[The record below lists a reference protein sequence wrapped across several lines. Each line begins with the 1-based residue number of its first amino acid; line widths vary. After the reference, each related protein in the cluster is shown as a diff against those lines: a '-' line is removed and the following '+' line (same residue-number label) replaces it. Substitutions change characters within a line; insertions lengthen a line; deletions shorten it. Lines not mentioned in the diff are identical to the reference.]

1 MQTKTYSSAIE
12 WLFQQFPSYQAI
24 GAKAYKPDL
33 GNILELL
40 EVLKLDYASL
50 KFVHIAGTNGK
61 GSTSSMLASILTES
75 NEKVGLFTSPHIQSF
90 TERIRVNGT
99 MISEAAVIDFTSKI
113 QALKLAIEP
122 SFFEI
127 TFAMALAYFI
137 QEECTICV
145 IETGLGGRL
154 DATNCILPL
163 VSAITSISLD
173 HTQFLGNTLSSIA
186 FEKAGIFKFKVPAII
201 GNVPSETISVFEAQS
216 KSQQAPFI
224 QVENRTHDFTIPLLG
239 SYQENNFQ
247 LVLSIIDTLKEF
259 GFTINAS
266 SIQLGLDHLV
276 KNTGFYGRMQ
286 VIGQQPLTLL
296 DVSHNVAGVEQT
308 LETIETINKGQ
319 LYVIYG
325 SSSDK
330 NYEEI
335 IALFSKE
342 TVVHF
347 CQFESERSLS
357 ATILE
362 DLALK
367 QGSNSLFF
375 KDIHTAIKTTQQAAK
390 EEDTILVLGSFFLVS
405 DYF

>member
-1 MQTKTYSSAIE
+1 VQTKTYSSAIE

>member
-1 MQTKTYSSAIE
+1 VQTKTYSSAIE

-24 GAKAYKPDL
+24 GAAAYKPDL

-40 EVLKLDYASL
+40 EALKLDYTSL

-90 TERIRVNGT
+90 TERIRVNGS
-99 MISEAAVIDFTSKI
+99 MISEDAVVDFTSKI
-113 QALKLAIEP
+113 HALKLTIEP

-137 QEECTICV
+137 KEECTICV

-154 DATNCILPL
+154 DATNCISPL
-163 VSAITSISLD
+163 VTAITSISLD
-173 HTQFLGNTLSSIA
+173 HTQFLGNTLRSIA
-186 FEKAGIFKFKVPAII
+186 FEKAGIFKHKTPAII
-201 GNVPSETISVFEAQS
+201 GNVPSETLSVFEMQA
-216 KSQQAPFI
+216 KTKKAPFI
-224 QVENRTHDFTIPLLG
+224 RVKNRVHTFAIPLLG
-239 SYQENNFQ
+239 SYQAQNFQ
-247 LVLSIIDTLKEF
+247 LVLTVIDTLKKI
-259 GFTINAS
+259 GFTISDAN
-266 SIQLGLDHLV
+266 IQLGLDNLY

-286 VIGQQPLTLL
+286 VIGQRPLTIL
-296 DVSHNVAGVEQT
+296 DVSHNVEGVEQT
-308 LETIETINKGQ
+308 LSSLKELNKGQ
-319 LYVIYG
+319 LYLIYG

-335 IALFSKE
+335 IALFPKDA
-342 TVVHF
+342 TVHF
-347 CQFESERSLS
+347 CQFASDRSLS
-357 ATILE
+357 AAILQ
-362 DLALK
+362 DLATK
-367 QGSNSLFF
+367 QSTNSRFF
-375 KDIHTAIKTTQQAAK
+375 TNIHSAINSIQQAAE

>member
-40 EVLKLDYASL
+40 KALKLDYNSL

-99 MISEAAVIDFTSKI
+99 MISEEAVIDFTSKI
-113 QALKLAIEP
+113 QTLELAIEP

-154 DATNCILPL
+154 DATNCIRPL
-163 VSAITSISLD
+163 VTAITSISLD
-173 HTQFLGNTLSSIA
+173 HTQFLGNTLDSIA
-186 FEKAGIFKFKVPAII
+186 FEKAGIFKPGIPAIVGKVP
-201 GNVPSETISVFEAQS
+201 NDTIEVFKNQATT
-216 KSQQAPFI
+216 KKAPFI
-224 QVENRTHDFTIPLLG
+224 QVENREHSFAIPLLG
-239 SYQENNFQ
+239 SYQEQNFQ
-247 LVLSIIDTLKEF
+247 LVLTVLDTLKQQNF
-259 GFTINAS
+259 SIS
-266 SIQLGLDHLV
+266 DRSIQLGLDRIY
-276 KNTGFYGRMQ
+276 KNSGFYGRMQ
-286 VIGQQPLTLL
+286 VIHQKPLTIL
-296 DVSHNVAGVEQT
+296 DVSHNVEGVEQT
-308 LETIETINKGQ
+308 LASIQLINKGK
-319 LYVIYG
+319 LHLIYG

-330 NYEEI
+330 NYKEI
-335 IALFSKE
+335 IASFPSDAA
-342 TVVHF
+342 VHF
-347 CQFESERSLS
+347 CQFDNERSLNETMLRELS
-357 ATILE
+357 Q
-362 DLALK
+362 K
-367 QGSNSLFF
+367 QGKDSFF
-375 KDIHTAIKTTQQAAK
+375 FISIHQAIKTVQQAAK
-390 EEDTILVLGSFFLVS
+390 EEDTILVFGSFFLIS

>member
-1 MQTKTYSSAIE
+1 VQTKTYSSAIE

-163 VSAITSISLD
+163 VTAITSISLD

-201 GNVPSETISVFEAQS
+201 GNVPSETISVFEAQA

-247 LVLSIIDTLKEF
+247 LVLTVIDTLKEF

-276 KNTGFYGRMQ
+276 KNAGFYGRMQ

-335 IALFSKE
+335 IALFSKDA
-342 TVVHF
+342 VVHF
-347 CQFESERSLS
+347 CQFASERSLS